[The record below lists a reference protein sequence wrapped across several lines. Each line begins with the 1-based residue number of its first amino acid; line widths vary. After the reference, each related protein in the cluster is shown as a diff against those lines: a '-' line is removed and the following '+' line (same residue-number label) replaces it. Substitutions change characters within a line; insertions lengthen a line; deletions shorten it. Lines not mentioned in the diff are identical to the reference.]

1 MASNQFIRG
10 CKLFQEQRLAGGQL
24 AAPPVLHTRPAAS
37 LYGYHSFLSLIFP
50 PSLLISESLQ
60 LRFVAQNLLLD
71 LLRNTSLH
79 PSSLLVA
86 AAPTPCCTQ
95 DQLIYSS
102 HLVFLTLVVVSA
114 NDVVFFLVV
123 LIQVFCLL
131 LINVSNSIVCY

>member
-24 AAPPVLHTRPAAS
+24 AAPPFLHTRPSPS
-37 LYGYHSFLSLIFP
+37 LYGYHYFLSLIF
-50 PSLLISESLQ
+50 ISESLQ